1 MIKLHEYQKK
11 AVNYILDNPFCGLFL
26 DMGMGKTLSVLMA
39 LNVIKSIDGE
49 MPKTLIIA
57 PLRVA
62 SMTWPFEIEKW
73 GFDFTYSKVLGSE
86 KKRTAALNA
95 KADIYITNFE
105 NLVWISDYW
114 DFKIV
119 VIDEAS
125 AFKNVKTNRFKAIKK
140 LKYKRLI
147 ALTGTPAPNNLTE
160 LWPLMYLL
168 DHGLRLERTVTKY
181 RALYFEAL
189 VCAPGNS
196 HVVYKYGLKA
206 GAEEKI
212 YDKISDICVSMQ
224 NIVRPKVLIN
234 DVMVKIPMD
243 DYNYIEEE
251 AFMEL
256 GDGRFIDI
264 ANAAVLANKLSQV
277 ANGFVYDDT
286 GAVKLL
292 HDSKL
297 EALREL
303 IDEANGENILI
314 FSMYKADIQRIVKE
328 CGAKHLKLDEDFIN
342 WNRGNISLAIAHPKS
357 CGHGLNLQDGG
368 RIVIWYGLTYSLEC
382 YLQANARLA
391 RQGQQKTVI
400 INRLMAKDTVDEG
413 IKDILDG
420 KGEGLKSLL
429 EALRDKKY

>member
-1 MIKLHEYQKK
+1 MKLHDYQRK
-11 AVNYILDNPFCGLFL
+11 AVDYILNNKFCGLFL
-26 DMGMGKTLSVLMA
+26 DMGMGKTLSVLAA
-39 LNVIKSIDGE
+39 LNVIKNLDGE
-49 MPKTLIIA
+49 LPKTLIIA

-73 GFDFTYSKVLGSE
+73 GFDFTYSKVIGSVA
-86 KKRTAALNA
+86 KRTQALNVEA
-95 KADIYITNFE
+95 EIYITNID

-125 AFKNVKTNRFKAIKK
+125 AFKNVTTNRFKAIKK
-140 LKYKRLI
+140 LKYQRLI

-168 DHGLRLERTVTKY
+168 DHGLRLERTITKY
-181 RALYFEAL
+181 RAKYFEAVL
-189 VCAPGNS
+189 SSGY
-196 HVVYKYGLKA
+196 VVYKWGLKA
-206 GAEEKI
+206 GAEEQI
-212 YDKISDICVSMQ
+212 YNKISDICISMQ
-224 NIVRPKVLIN
+224 NIVRPEVLIN
-234 DVMVKIPMD
+234 DILIDIPMD
-243 DYNYIEEE
+243 DYEMIERE

-256 GDGRFIDI
+256 GNDKYVDV

-286 GAVKLL
+286 REVKIL

-297 EALREL
+297 KALRDI
-303 IDEANGENILI
+303 IDEANGENVLI
-314 FSMYKADIQRIVKE
+314 FSMFRADILRIVKE
-328 CGAKHLKLDEDFIN
+328 LGAKHLKADEDFIN
-342 WNRGNISLAIAHPKS
+342 WNRGNISVAIAHPKS

-368 RIVIWYGLTYSLEC
+368 RIVVWYGLTYSLEC

-400 INRLMAKDTVDEG
+400 INRLMARNTVDEG
-413 IKDILDG
+413 IKGILEG

-429 EALRDKKY
+429 EAIREKY

>member
-1 MIKLHEYQKK
+1 MKLHSYQQK
-11 AVNYILDNPFCGLFL
+11 AVDYILNNPFCGLFL
-26 DMGMGKTLSVLMA
+26 YMGMGKTLIVLMA
-39 LNVIKSIDGE
+39 LNIIKTLDGE
-49 MPKTLIIA
+49 LPKTLIIA

-73 GFDFTYSKVLGSE
+73 GFDFTFSKVMGPA
-86 KKRTAALNA
+86 KKRKAALDTP
-95 KADIYITNFE
+95 ADIYITNIE
-105 NLVWISDYW
+105 NLTWISEYW
-114 DFKIV
+114 DFKII

-125 AFKNVKTNRFKAIKK
+125 AFKNVKTNRFKTIKK
-140 LKYKRLI
+140 LKYQRLI

-168 DHGLRLERTVTKY
+168 DHGLRLERTVTEY
-181 RALYFEAL
+181 RNKYFEVL
-189 VCAPGNS
+189 QTAPGNA
-196 HVVYKYGLKA
+196 HIVYKYGLKA

-212 YDKISDICVSMQ
+212 YNKISDICVSMQ
-224 NIVRPKVLIN
+224 NIVKPEVLIN
-234 DVMVKIPMD
+234 DILIDIPLD
-243 DYNYIEEE
+243 FYEEVERE
-251 AFMEL
+251 AFAQIGE
-256 GDGRFIDI
+256 DKYIDI
-264 ANAAVLANKLSQV
+264 ANAAVLANKLSQI

-286 GAVKLL
+286 GEATII

-297 EALREL
+297 IALKDIIE
-303 IDEANGENILI
+303 EANGENILI
-314 FSMYKADIQRIVKE
+314 FAMYKADIDRIVKNL
-328 CGAKHLKLDEDFIN
+328 GAKQLKSDADFIN

-400 INRLMAKDTVDEG
+400 INRLMARDTVDEG
-413 IKDILDG
+413 IKNILDG

-429 EALRDKKY
+429 MALREKY